1 MRLIHQDRDKIE
13 KAIAALVES
22 EEVEDII
29 IQSVGHKSARWILL
43 KNKNKTGHSE
53 LKPIRYAETKSSKGS
68 KSSNVSKGSK
78 VSTNSSDPLG
88 IQANNA
94 TIATFAKDATFG
106 AVVEEDDHPSCGPH
120 PRKDAPKEDPGLQ
133 RFKAGMKKR
142 HCLMCGRNF
151 SYDLGIYYKD
161 GYICQACQSGQGP
174 EETAK
179 PNPQKNL
186 TDRGAPS

>member
-1 MRLIHQDRDKIE
+1 MD
-13 KAIAALVES
+13 
-22 EEVEDII
+22 
-29 IQSVGHKSARWILL
+29 
-43 KNKNKTGHSE
+43 KNKKYLSE

-68 KSSNVSKGSK
+68 KNSNVSKGSN
-78 VSTNSSDPLG
+78 VSTDSSDPSG
-88 IQANNA
+88 IQANKA

-106 AVVEEDDHPSCGPH
+106 TVVEEDDQPSSGPH
-120 PRKDAPKEDPGLQ
+120 PRKEDPGLQ

-151 SYDLGIYYKD
+151 SYDLGIHYKD

-179 PNPQKNL
+179 PNLQETL
-186 TDRGAPS
+186 TNREGSA